1 MVRRTVTLVILF
13 ILVYAGVHLYYARL
27 EKRLLA
33 SSKPVVKQPVASP
46 AAGRGAAKKPPA
58 APKNNRDFQ
67 SIVDRN
73 IFGAVLVQE
82 AGAKKK
88 EPPKV
93 KEEARETT
101 LKLVL
106 KGTISGDER
115 DARAIIV
122 DEKEKKQDLYQV
134 GDAVQ
139 GALITAIE
147 RGKVILEF
155 NGRKQFLLIK
165 ERKGGERGGAGGG
178 FMQAPPSS
186 GLQRQRSSFSRDNME
201 TSAPSVPHRRVSFRP
216 GKPIHRPEQEKIGT
230 PAEEEALPAA
240 DDPEAL
246 VPELE

>member
-1 MVRRTVTLVILF
+1 MLF
-13 ILVYAGVHLYYARL
+13 VLVYAGVHLYYARL

-33 SSKPVVKQPVASP
+33 TSATVAKQAVVSPDSGHKQVKKSP
-46 AAGRGAAKKPPA
+46 ALPA
-58 APKNNRDFQ
+58 QGNDF
-67 SIVDRN
+67 SVIVDRN

-82 AGAKKK
+82 AGAKQTAVP
-88 EPPKV
+88 EI
-93 KEEARETT
+93 KEEPKETT

-106 KGTISGDER
+106 LGTISGDER

-165 ERKGGERGGAGGG
+165 ERKGGDHEGVQGG
-178 FMQAPPSS
+178 FMPQPPSS
-186 GLQRQRSSFSRDNME
+186 GLERRDSPFPRSSPE
-201 TSAPSVPHRRVSFRP
+201 APAPVVPHRRISFRP
-216 GKPIHRPEQEKIGT
+216 GKPVQRPKQEKIGT
-230 PAEEEALPAA
+230 AAVEETVPAEDAPKALA
-240 DDPEAL
+240 
-246 VPELE
+246 PELEELNN